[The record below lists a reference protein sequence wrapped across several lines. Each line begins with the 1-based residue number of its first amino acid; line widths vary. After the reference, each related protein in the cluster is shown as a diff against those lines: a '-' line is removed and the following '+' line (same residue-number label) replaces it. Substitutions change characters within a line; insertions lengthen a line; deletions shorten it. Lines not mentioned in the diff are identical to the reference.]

1 MRSFDEIL
9 SIATERHGAQ
19 AMHGYHGAAA
29 PKSAAELAAIPD
41 DRWLSMATRCVF
53 QAGFNWKVIEAKW
66 DGFEAAFEGFD
77 LGRWVLA
84 NDDDLAALLADK
96 RIVRNGAKIAS
107 VPHNARFFAEIS
119 KEHGGVG
126 QWIGDWPSVDLVG
139 LLDELAARGSRLGA
153 ATGQYFLRFMGKDG
167 FILSRD
173 VVAAL
178 IREGV
183 IDKQPGSKKARAAV
197 QQAFNDWAAESG
209 HSLTAISQTL
219 ARSIDG

>member
-9 SIATERHGAQ
+9 ALATDRHGDA
-19 AMHGYHGAAA
+19 AMHGFHGAAA

-53 QAGFNWKVIEAKW
+53 QAGFSWKVIEAKW
-66 DGFEAAFEGFD
+66 DGFESAFEGFD
-77 LGRWVLA
+77 LGRWVLS
-84 NDDDLAALLADK
+84 NDDDLATLLADK
-96 RIVRNGAKIAS
+96 RIVRNGMKIAS
-107 VPHNARFFAEIS
+107 VPHNARFFAEMS
-119 KEHGGVG
+119 NEYGGVG
-126 QWIGDWPSVDLVG
+126 RWIGEWPSSDIAG
-139 LLDELAARGSRLGA
+139 LLDALAKGGSRLGA

-183 IDKQPGSKKARAAV
+183 IDKQPSSKKAMAAV
-197 QQAFNDWAAESG
+197 QQAFNDWAGESG
-209 HSLTAISQTL
+209 YGMTAISQTL